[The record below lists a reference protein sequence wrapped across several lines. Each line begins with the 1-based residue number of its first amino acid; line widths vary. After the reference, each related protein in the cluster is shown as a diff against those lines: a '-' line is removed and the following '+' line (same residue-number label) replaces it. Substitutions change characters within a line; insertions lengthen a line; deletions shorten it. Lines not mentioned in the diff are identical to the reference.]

1 MRRWRQLLILL
12 ILALAVAAASCGDEQ
27 VTPEDQSIVVIH
39 VTFGSNVPA
48 MYQIR
53 VNAHLGTGG
62 VDSVLTFPNAATD
75 RTIQSGDTLALLIP
89 TSRTGTVD
97 LNISALNRDGQG
109 VATGTGQAT
118 IAVGDRYDKTIMLS
132 PL

>member
-1 MRRWRQLLILL
+1 MRRGPALLV
-12 ILALAVAAASCGDEQ
+12 LALAVAAGACKGEE
-27 VTPEDQSIVVIH
+27 TAAEDQSIVVIH

-53 VNAHLGTGG
+53 VNAHLGSGG
-62 VDSVLTFPNAATD
+62 VDSVLTFPNTATD

-97 LNISALNRDGQG
+97 LNISGLNRDGQV
-109 VATGTGQAT
+109 VAAGTGQAM
-118 IAVGDRYDKTIMLS
+118 IVVGEQVDKTIVLS